1 MLEASCKKVAVQGCG
16 EYSATRWAFLQWAET
31 RSNLVHWWESGF
43 QRRSRGSTGSWQELW
58 LKLTRMHRRLIFA
71 TASHAIPAFK
81 DLSTN
86 QAIIC
91 ANCKSVLFPNQK
103 RLKFKPVGDLTLNQ
117 TTTSSNKE
125 PRPSPHNFLTRSE
138 CRGSSRRVGGQC
150 PPYTISRV
158 SASQNCTLSSA
169 IKFN

>member
-1 MLEASCKKVAVQGCG
+1 MTKCLIRLASTSILG
-16 EYSATRWAFLQWAET
+16 T
-31 RSNLVHWWESGF
+31 
-43 QRRSRGSTGSWQELW
+43 
-58 LKLTRMHRRLIFA
+58 LTFA
-71 TASHAIPAFK
+71 AASHSILAFN

-91 ANCKSVLFPNQK
+91 ANCKRVVLPNQK
-103 RLKFKPVGDLTLNQ
+103 PLIFKPTGDLTLNS

-169 IKFN
+169 IKFKVESMK